1 MRSRPNALAALLG
14 QAMGQSPAQCC
25 AQLRILIEQV
35 ASDGDEG
42 LRVVGGFEGF
52 VYRLFVRC
60 GQYFRDNARRIRAGR
75 W

>member
-14 QAMGQSPAQCC
+14 QAMGQSPAQCR
-25 AQLRILIEQV
+25 AQLRVLRKHV
-35 ASDGDEG
+35 ASHGDEG
-42 LRVVGGFEGF
+42 LRVDRGFEGF